1 MVTVPGFQG
10 PCSKARDVNTHHL
23 CPEGVVSKAPEA
35 EGWAGGDR
43 PTRQMAQV
51 PAPMKLAPCCPLPRL
66 LNSRGPLAWNP
77 HTRTGPSRAGLSCL
91 YAATGRP
98 RCRTGRHD
106 PAALG
111 RRHGVSLGP
120 RPPASP
126 PPHLGVDPVTPPH
139 THTHTHTRS
148 GLPLL
153 PRVRFTQEQKRSQRG
168 PAQALPQP
176 FLLAT
181 LECSLMNPH
190 F

>member
-139 THTHTHTRS
+139 THTHTHTHARVFLS
-148 GLPLL
+148 CHVSVSPRNRKGHKGDL
-153 PRVRFTQEQKRSQRG
+153 PR
-168 PAQALPQP
+168 PCL
-176 FLLAT
+176 
-181 LECSLMNPH
+181 SLSS
-190 F
+190 